1 MNENIHNMR
10 GTSMKISERFAQI
23 EKKLKMK
30 GLTLGMPKEGEE
42 PTFSSN
48 GCEICA
54 NGDDFEIQGGVK

>member
-1 MNENIHNMR
+1 
-10 GTSMKISERFAQI
+10 MKISERFAQI